1 MKDFIVMIA
10 ILILGVVV
18 AGLVMA
24 FKTKLNP
31 VSAAGDTAL
40 NTLTGPSGILTVN

>member
-18 AGLVMA
+18 AGLVMT
-24 FKTKLNP
+24 FKSKMQT
-31 VSAAGDTAL
+31 VSTSADTAL
-40 NTLTGPSGILTVN
+40 GTLSGLLTTS

>member
-24 FKTKLNP
+24 FKGKMNT
-31 VSAAGDTAL
+31 VSGAADTAL
-40 NTLTGPSGILTVN
+40 GTPSGLLTTS